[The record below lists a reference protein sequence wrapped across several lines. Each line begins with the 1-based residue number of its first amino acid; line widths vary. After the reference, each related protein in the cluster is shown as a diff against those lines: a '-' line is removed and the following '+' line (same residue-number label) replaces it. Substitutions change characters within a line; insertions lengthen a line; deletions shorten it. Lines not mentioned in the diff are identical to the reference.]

1 VTGGE
6 RVRRRALA
14 AAVCLGLLLLA
25 GAPAAATIHTTPQRG
40 VWGTNGRV
48 WAIRQIG
55 KVIYLGGDFTAAVS
69 PSGQHVARAHLMAVS
84 ADSGRLTSWNP
95 GANGVVYAM
104 AVFHDSLIVGG
115 SFTRVRG
122 QVRNRVAGIRRN
134 GTLTAL
140 HVSAGALV
148 RSLGV
153 IGSTLYLGGRFGQVN
168 NQHRSHLAA
177 VNVPSGGHLTSWH
190 PSVNRAVRVIQPLPN
205 GQLLIGGVFT
215 SVNGHS
221 ERHLASFRANGTL
234 GDWAVHP
241 DPDRWVE
248 DIAQHDGM
256 IVVAEAGQGGR
267 VQAFNSSGR
276 ELWRVFCNGDVQAVS
291 IADKKVIVGGHFLT
305 VDLKPTPRLAALTF
319 QGNLVTTWHPL
330 PDKPVWTIRGS
341 AKDVYVG
348 GEFSKVKLGGTT
360 IGTDHFAEF
369 QVS

>member
-6 RVRRRALA
+6 RVCRRALA

-25 GAPAAATIHTTPQRG
+25 GAPASATIHSTPERG

-55 KVIYLGGDFTAAVS
+55 KVVYLGGDFTAAVS

-84 ADSGRLTSWNP
+84 ADSGRLMSWNP

-104 AVFHDSLIVGG
+104 AVFRGSLIVGG

-122 QVRNRVAGIRRN
+122 QVRNRVAGIRTN
-134 GTLTAL
+134 GSVTDL

-177 VNVPSGGHLTSWH
+177 VNILSGGHLTPWH
-190 PSVNRAVRVIQPLPN
+190 PSVNRAVRVIRGLPT

-215 SVNGHS
+215 SVHGHP
-221 ERHLASFRANGTL
+221 ERYLAIFRANGTL

-241 DPDRWVE
+241 DPGRWVE
-248 DIAQHDGM
+248 DIAQHEGM

-267 VQAFNSSGR
+267 VQAFNTSGR

-291 IADKKVIVGGHFLT
+291 IADRKVIV
-305 VDLKPTPRLAALTF
+305 
-319 QGNLVTTWHPL
+319 
-330 PDKPVWTIRGS
+330 
-341 AKDVYVG
+341 
-348 GEFSKVKLGGTT
+348 
-360 IGTDHFAEF
+360 
-369 QVS
+369 